1 MEVSLS
7 FWVVFHLVVAVFL
20 AIDLIYWEKRKGEIR
35 FRDSLLWVIAWIS
48 LGLSFSVIVFSM
60 YGTEEFIKYI
70 TAYIAEY
77 SLSTDNLFVFLVIF
91 TYFAVPSR
99 GRHIVLLAGIIC
111 AAVFRGT
118 FIFVGVALLE
128 RFHWM
133 VYVFGAVLIYTGYK
147 MARGG
152 GEAVD
157 PGKNRVVNF
166 ARKFLPIAPTYGE
179 DGKSFII
186 KQDRDVLFTPLLLTL
201 LAVETTDIM
210 FAFDSVP
217 AVLAITREFFTA
229 YTSNIMAVLGLR
241 SLYFLLE
248 HGLRLVENLGRG
260 LAIYLIY
267 LGAAFILSAFGI
279 EVPSYI
285 SLLLIATII
294 LVLVLMARLR
304 RKESGT
310 TE

>member
-1 MEVSLS
+1 
-7 FWVVFHLVVAVFL
+7 VVAVFL

-91 TYFAVPSR
+91 TYFAVPPR

-186 KQDRDVLFTPLLLTL
+186 KQNGDVLFTPLLLTL

-310 TE
+310 AE

>member
-91 TYFAVPSR
+91 TYFAVPPR

-186 KQDRDVLFTPLLLTL
+186 KQNGDVLFTPLLLTL

-310 TE
+310 AE

>member
-7 FWVVFHLVVAVFL
+7 FWVVFHLVIAVFL

-91 TYFAVPSR
+91 TYFAVPPR

-166 ARKFLPIAPTYGE
+166 ARKFLPIAPTYGK

-248 HGLRLVENLGRG
+248 HGLRLVENLGKG
-260 LAIYLIY
+260 LAIYLVY

>member
-7 FWVVFHLVVAVFL
+7 FWVVFHLVIAVFL
-20 AIDLIYWEKRKGEIR
+20 AIDLIYWERKKGEIR
-35 FRDSLLWVIAWIS
+35 FRDSLLWVIVWIS
-48 LGLSFSVIVFSM
+48 LGLSFSVIIFSM

-70 TAYIAEY
+70 TAYITEY

-91 TYFAVPSR
+91 TYFAVPPT
-99 GRHIVLLAGIIC
+99 GRHIGLLIGILLSIVLRAS
-111 AAVFRGT
+111 
-118 FIFVGVALLE
+118 FIFIGIALLE

-133 VYVFGAVLIYTGYK
+133 IYVFGAILIYTGYK
-147 MARGG
+147 MAKGG

-157 PGKNRVVNF
+157 PGKNKAVIF
-166 ARKFLPIAPTYGE
+166 ARKFLPIVPTYDK

-186 KQDRDVLFTPLLLTL
+186 KQNGNTFFTPLI
-201 LAVETTDIM
+201 LAILAIGTTDIM

-248 HGLRLVENLGRG
+248 YGLRLVENLGKG
-260 LAIYLIY
+260 LAIYLVY

-279 EVPSYI
+279 KVPSYI

>member
-1 MEVSLS
+1 
-7 FWVVFHLVVAVFL
+7 
-20 AIDLIYWEKRKGEIR
+20 
-35 FRDSLLWVIAWIS
+35 
-48 LGLSFSVIVFSM
+48 
-60 YGTEEFIKYI
+60 
-70 TAYIAEY
+70 
-77 SLSTDNLFVFLVIF
+77 
-91 TYFAVPSR
+91 
-99 GRHIVLLAGIIC
+99 
-111 AAVFRGT
+111 
-118 FIFVGVALLE
+118 
-128 RFHWM
+128 
-133 VYVFGAVLIYTGYK
+133 
-147 MARGG
+147 
-152 GEAVD
+152 
-157 PGKNRVVNF
+157 
-166 ARKFLPIAPTYGE
+166 
-179 DGKSFII
+179 
-186 KQDRDVLFTPLLLTL
+186 
-201 LAVETTDIM
+201 M

-248 HGLRLVENLGRG
+248 HGLRLVENLGKG
-260 LAIYLIY
+260 LAIYLVY

>member
-111 AAVFRGT
+111 AAVFRGV

-186 KQDRDVLFTPLLLTL
+186 KQNGDVLFTPLLLTL

-310 TE
+310 AE

>member
-7 FWVVFHLVVAVFL
+7 FWVVFHLVIAVFL

-91 TYFAVPSR
+91 TYFAVPPR

-166 ARKFLPIAPTYGE
+166 ARKFLPIAPTYGK

>member
-1 MEVSLS
+1 
-7 FWVVFHLVVAVFL
+7 
-20 AIDLIYWEKRKGEIR
+20 
-35 FRDSLLWVIAWIS
+35 
-48 LGLSFSVIVFSM
+48 M

-91 TYFAVPSR
+91 TYFAVPPR

-166 ARKFLPIAPTYGE
+166 ARKFLPIAPTYGK

-310 TE
+310 AE